1 MNYIARV
8 STTASGSS
16 KDVKELLLKSN
27 PLLEAFGNA
36 TTLRNDNSSRFG
48 KYMEI
53 QFDGA
58 GAPVGGRLLNYL
70 LEKSRVVVAGKGER
84 SFHIFYQMLAGMD
97 AARLK
102 KYHLV
107 ADANR
112 YAYLARTGVSKV
124 STVDDSAD
132 FREVESAMKTFAFS
146 ESEREDTFRILAAVL
161 HLGNVE
167 FEEQIG
173 ESGQAFTQVKST
185 SSSFINSIAANLDVP
200 PDVLARSLTYRS
212 ITTGV
217 GRRQSIIEVPLD
229 AQGAVYTRDAL
240 AKALYDRLF
249 SWLVQRINISIHTDL
264 PEEGCTLI
272 GLLDI
277 YGFEIFENNSY
288 EQLCINYC
296 NEKLQQLFIELTLK
310 SEQEEYVREGIE
322 WKAIEYF
329 DNKTICELIEKK
341 PGGLIA
347 LMDDAAVIG
356 DATDKTLFDSLNAK
370 LKHKHFETY
379 ESTRDRKIPDNSFR
393 IKHYAG
399 DVTYNITGF
408 LDKNKDLLFTM
419 LKQTMQLS
427 QLNLVQT
434 IFPQEADTRKRPETA
449 GTQFRTALNN
459 LIERL
464 LACTPHY
471 VRCIKPNDEKRAGKL
486 DEARVRHQIRYLGLV
501 ENIRVRRAGFA
512 NRQLYDRFLARY
524 HMISKSTWP
533 KWKGDARSGA
543 QEIMNSLGVHKDE
556 FRLGKTKIFIRNP
569 KTLFLLEDKREQEMP
584 RLVGIMQRSIRK
596 YLIKNKMRQ
605 RRAARIIVQWLRR
618 QRSNAWMKD
627 VVKIYGDVK
636 THPTLG
642 KGLLPPAP
650 TPVLKMAYQW
660 IVHRHKLWRSNCLIQ
675 SLSED
680 DRAHMRQK
688 VLCYTIFEGKKP
700 YNVSRRFETDYLE
713 KPTNP
718 QRDAYVKATQRVFA
732 KFGDQSVEFA
742 DYADKINRKGD
753 LQKRGIVV
761 SNLNIYKH
769 DPKKFT
775 VKQEG
780 IPIAICKS
788 ITMSTHKDA
797 FLIIHTHDGSNR
809 DLVLDFGLEV
819 DKLSEFVT
827 VLYQVFK
834 ELTHE
839 DLVVEFADSVKY
851 NNSAK
856 ANKDAVIASSSSP
869 GLAAS
874 PRGSPSVG
882 RSETLSLRFE
892 PTPKPGV
899 SFFKYGKSG
908 SIIYYLP

>member
-8 STTASGSS
+8 SATSS
-16 KDVKELLLKSN
+16 STKDVKELLLKSN

-84 SFHIFYQMLAGMD
+84 SFHIFYQLLAGLD
-97 AARLK
+97 PARLK
-102 KYHLV
+102 KYHL
-107 ADANR
+107 ANDPNQ
-112 YAYLARTGVSKV
+112 YAYLARTGLSKV
-124 STVDDSAD
+124 STVDDAAD
-132 FREVESAMKTFAFS
+132 FREVESAMRTFNFTDN
-146 ESEREDTFRILAAVL
+146 EKDDIYRILASVL
-161 HLGNVE
+161 QLGNVE
-167 FEEQIG
+167 FDEQMG
-173 ESGQAFTQVKST
+173 ESGQAHTKVKAASMN
-185 SSSFINSIAANLDVP
+185 FINSIAANLEVP
-200 PDVLARSLTYRS
+200 PDVLGRSLTYRS

-217 GRRQSIIEVPLD
+217 GRRQSVIEVPLD
-229 AQGAVYTRDAL
+229 GQGAVYTRDAL

-249 SWLVQRINISIHTDL
+249 SWLVQRINSSIHTDL

-341 PGGLIA
+341 PTGLIA

-356 DATDKTLFDSLNAK
+356 DATDKTLFESLCAK

-379 ESTRDRKIPDNSFR
+379 ETTKDRKIPDNCFR

-399 DVTYNITGF
+399 DVTYNINGF

-427 QLNLVQT
+427 SLQLVQT
-434 IFPQEADTRKRPETA
+434 LFPPEADSRKRPETA
-449 GTQFRTALNN
+449 GSQFRTALNN

-471 VRCIKPNDEKRAGKL
+471 VRCIKPNDDKRPGKL

-512 NRQLYDRFLARY
+512 NRQIYERFLARY
-524 HMISKSTWP
+524 HMIAKSTWP
-533 KWKGDARSGA
+533 RWQGDAKSGT
-543 QEIMNSLGVHKDE
+543 QEIMNFLGVAQE
-556 FRLGKTKIFIRNP
+556 EYRMGKTKIFIRNP
-569 KTLFLLEDKREQEMP
+569 KTLFLLEEKREAEMP

-596 YLIKNKMRQ
+596 YLLNNRLRQ
-605 RRAARIIVQWLRR
+605 RRAARTIVQWLRR

-627 VVKIYGDVK
+627 VVATYGDLK
-636 THPTLG
+636 ANPTLG
-642 KGLLPPAP
+642 KGLLPPQP
-650 TPVLKMAYQW
+650 SPVLRVAYDW
-660 IVHRHKLWRSNCLIQ
+660 IVHRHRLWRANMLI
-675 SLSED
+675 SRLSED
-680 DRAHMRQK
+680 ERAAMRQK
-688 VLCYTIFEGKKP
+688 VLCFTIFEGKKP
-700 YNVSRRFETDYLE
+700 YNVSRRFEADYLE
-713 KPTNP
+713 SDANP
-718 QRDAYVKATQRVFA
+718 NKGAYIKSTQRVFQ
-732 KFGDQSVEFA
+732 KFGDQRIEFA
-742 DYADKINRKGD
+742 DYADKVNRKGD
-753 LQKRGIVV
+753 VQHRGIVV
-761 SNLNIYKH
+761 SNINVYKH
-769 DPKKFT
+769 DPKKFS

-780 IPIAICKS
+780 IPIAACKS
-788 ITMSTHKDA
+788 ITMSRHKDG
-797 FLIIHTHDGSNR
+797 FVIIHTHDGSNR
-809 DLVLDFGLEV
+809 DLVLDFGTEV

-827 VLYQVFK
+827 VFYQVYQ

-839 DLVVEFADSVKY
+839 TLTVEFADQVKY

-856 ANKDAVIASSSSP
+856 ANKDAQLS
-869 GLAAS
+869 S
-874 PRGSPSVG
+874 PRGTDLG
-882 RSETLSLRFE
+882 RSEALSISFQ
-892 PTPKPGV
+892 PTPKPGH
-899 SFFKYGKSG
+899 SFFKYHKGG
-908 SIIYYLP
+908 STIYYLS

>member
-1 MNYIARV
+1 MNYIAKV
-8 STTASGSS
+8 SSTAKGSGA

-107 ADANR
+107 GDPTR
-112 YAYLARTGVSKV
+112 YNYLARTGMSKV
-124 STVDDSAD
+124 STVDDAGD
-132 FREVESAMKTFAFS
+132 FREVEVAMKVFQFTDN
-146 ESEREDTFRILAAVL
+146 EKEDIYRILAAVL
-161 HLGNVE
+161 QLGNVE
-167 FEEQIG
+167 FDEQMG
-173 ESGQAFTQVKST
+173 ESGQAHTKIKPA
-185 SSSFINSIAANLDVP
+185 SSAAINAIAANLDVP
-200 PDVLARSLTYRS
+200 PDVLAHSLTYRS

-229 AQGAVYTRDAL
+229 GQGAVYTRDAL

-264 PEEGCTLI
+264 PEDGCTII

-341 PGGLIA
+341 PTGLIA

-356 DATDKTLFDSLNAK
+356 DATDKTLFLSLSTK

-379 ESTRDRKIPDNSFR
+379 ESSKDRKIPDNCFR

-399 DVTYNITGF
+399 DVTYNIDGF

-427 QLNLVQT
+427 QLSLVQKL
-434 IFPQEADTRKRPETA
+434 FPVEADTRKRPETA
-449 GTQFRTALNN
+449 GSQFRTALNN

-464 LACTPHY
+464 LSCSPHY
-471 VRCIKPNDEKRAGKL
+471 VRCIKPNDEKKPGKL

-512 NRQLYDRFLARY
+512 NRQLYERFLARY
-524 HMISKSTWP
+524 HMVAKSTWP
-533 KWKGDARSGA
+533 SWKGDAKSGA
-543 QEIMNSLGVHKDE
+543 QEIMNALGVGKDE
-556 FRLGKTKIFIRNP
+556 YRLGKTKVFIKDP
-569 KTLFLLEDKREQEMP
+569 KTLFLLEEKREAEMP

-605 RRAARIIVQWLRR
+605 RRAARTIVQWLRR

-627 VVKIYGDVK
+627 VVAAYGDVRNDPK
-636 THPTLG
+636 LG
-642 KGLLPPAP
+642 KGIVIPAP
-650 TPVLKMAYQW
+650 TPVLKMAHQW
-660 IVHRHKLWRSNCLIQ
+660 ITHRHALWRSNCLIM

-700 YNVSRRFETDYLE
+700 YNVGRRFEADYLE
-713 KPTNP
+713 KPTNTH
-718 QRDAYVKATQRVFA
+718 RDAYVKATQRMFQ
-732 KFGDQSVEFA
+732 KFGDQSIEFA
-742 DYADKINRKGD
+742 DYADKINRKGE
-753 LQKRGIVV
+753 LQRRGIVV
-761 SNLNIYKH
+761 SNQNIYKH

-780 IPIAICKS
+780 IPIAVCKS
-788 ITMSTHKDA
+788 VTMSRHKDA
-797 FLIIHTHDGSNR
+797 FLVIHTHDGSNR
-809 DLVLDFGLEV
+809 DLVLNFGLEL

-827 VLYQVFK
+827 VFAQVFK
-834 ELTHE
+834 ELTHQ
-839 DLVVEFADSVKY
+839 DLIIEFSDQVKY

-856 ANKDAVIASSSSP
+856 ATKDYAAASSSGAVP
-869 GLAAS
+869 AS
-874 PRGSPSVG
+874 PRGEVA
-882 RSETLSLRFE
+882 RSEDLLIRFE
-892 PTPKPGV
+892 ATPKPGQ

>member
-8 STTASGSS
+8 SATSS
-16 KDVKELLLKSN
+16 STKDVKELLLKSN

-84 SFHIFYQMLAGMD
+84 SFHIFYQTLAGMD

-102 KYHLV
+102 KYHLQS
-107 ADANR
+107 DPQQYN
-112 YAYLARTGVSKV
+112 YLARTGVTKV
-124 STVDDSAD
+124 STVNDSED
-132 FREVESAMKTFAFS
+132 FREVESAMRTFNFS
-146 ESEREDTFRILAAVL
+146 EAEKDGIFRILAAVL
-161 HLGNVE
+161 QLGNVE
-167 FEEQIG
+167 FDEHMG
-173 ESGQAFTQVKST
+173 DSGQSHTKVKPASAAN
-185 SSSFINSIAANLDVP
+185 INSIAANLEVP

-217 GRRQSIIEVPLD
+217 GRRQSVIEVPLD
-229 AQGAVYTRDAL
+229 GQGAVYTRDAL

-249 SWLVQRINISIHTDL
+249 SWLVTRINSSIHTDL

-341 PGGLIA
+341 PTGLIA

-356 DATDKTLFDSLNAK
+356 DATDKTLFESLCSK

-379 ESTRDRKIPDNSFR
+379 ETTKDRKIPDNCFR

-427 QLNLVQT
+427 SLELVQT
-434 IFPQEADTRKRPETA
+434 LFPPEADTRKRPETA

-471 VRCIKPNDEKRAGKL
+471 VRCIKPNDNKKPGQL
-486 DEARVRHQIRYLGLV
+486 DEARTRHQIRYLGLV

-524 HMISKSTWP
+524 HMVAKSTWP
-533 KWKGDARSGA
+533 KWKGDARSGT
-543 QEIMNSLGVHKDE
+543 QEIMNFLGVAAE
-556 FRLGKTKIFIRNP
+556 EYRMGKTKIFIRNP
-569 KTLFLLEDKREQEMP
+569 KTLFLLEEKREAEMP
-584 RLVGIMQRSIRK
+584 RLVGIMQRAIKK
-596 YLIKNKMRQ
+596 YLIKNQMRQ
-605 RRAARIIVQWLRR
+605 RRAARTIVQWLRR
-618 QRSNAWMKD
+618 QRSNAWMKE
-627 VVKIYGDVK
+627 VVQTYGDLK
-636 THPTLG
+636 SHPQHG
-642 KGLLPPAP
+642 KGILPPAP
-650 TPVLKMAYQW
+650 SPVLQVAYDW
-660 IVHRHKLWRSNCLIQ
+660 IVHRHKLYRANMMISA
-675 SLSED
+675 LSED
-680 DRAHMRQK
+680 ERAAMRQK
-688 VLCYTIFEGKKP
+688 VLCFTIFQGKKP
-700 YNVSRRFETDYLE
+700 YNISRKFDADYLE
-713 KPTNP
+713 AAANP
-718 QRDAYVKATQRVFA
+718 HRDAYVKSTAKVFQ
-732 KFGDQSVEFA
+732 KFGDQRIEFA
-742 DYADKINRKGD
+742 DYAHKVNRKGD
-753 LQKRGIVV
+753 VQHRGIVV
-761 SNLNIYKH
+761 SNINVYKH

-780 IPIAICKS
+780 IPIAACKS
-788 ITMSTHKDA
+788 ITMSPHKDG
-797 FLIIHTHDGSNR
+797 FVIIHTHDGSNR
-809 DLVLDFGLEV
+809 DLVLDFGVEV

-827 VLYQVFK
+827 VFFQVYQ

-839 DLVVEFADSVKY
+839 TLTVEFADTTKY

-856 ANKDAVIASSSSP
+856 ANKEVQAS
-869 GLAAS
+869 S
-874 PRGSPSVG
+874 PRGTDVG
-882 RSETLSLRFE
+882 RSEALSLTFQ
-892 PTPKPGV
+892 PTPKPGQ

-908 SIIYYLP
+908 SIIYYVS